1 MIQGDEITKKVLKKQ
16 YVPGTAFYSQVI
28 DSLHDYAIFTVDMD
42 LQVNSW
48 NSGATK
54 IFQYETDEIIGK
66 PFGIIF
72 TEEDKVSGIPKNEID
87 LAMQN
92 GRSLDIRWHLRKD
105 NSTFYADG
113 LVFPLKDEDDV
124 VIGYVKIV
132 RDITA
137 RKASEDALKKYTKE
151 MEDLN
156 SHKESVLAILSHDLR
171 SPLSAIIQ
179 GTEYLSTNFDSV
191 GPELALELVKEIHA
205 ATKNQLDM
213 LDYLVEWARIKY
225 AAEAFNPT
233 TIALLPSVNRVLAN
247 LKEAAALGDIK
258 FRNEIGADCTVFADE
273 KMVLSILQNLISNAI
288 KHSHRGGYINL
299 SVKESEGKITTAI
312 QDSGTGIAKET
323 LNTLF
328 SPQVSKLTKAV
339 ETKQGAGIG
348 LLLVKGFL
356 EKNGGT
362 VWVESEE
369 GNGASF
375 YFTLPVGKSK
385 GQWIME
391 AI

>member
-1 MIQGDEITKKVLKKQ
+1 MQEEELIEKVLKKQ

-28 DSLHDYAIFTVDMD
+28 DSLHDYAIFTVNMD

-72 TEEDKVSGIPKNEID
+72 TDEDKVSGIPKNEID

-92 GRSLDIRWHLRKD
+92 GRSTDIRWHLRKD
-105 NSTFYADG
+105 HSTFYADG

-124 VIGYVKIV
+124 VIGYVKIL

-137 RKASEDALKKYTKE
+137 RKTSEDALKKYTKE

-191 GPELALELVKEIHA
+191 GPELALELVKEIHT

-233 TIALLPSVNRVLAN
+233 TIALLPSVNKVLAN

-258 FRNEIGADCTVFADE
+258 FRNEIGADCTVYADE
-273 KMVLSILQNLISNAI
+273 KMVLSIVQNLISNAI
-288 KHSHRGGYINL
+288 KHSHNGGYITL
-299 SVKESEGKITTAI
+299 SAKASEGKITIAI
-312 QDSGTGIAKET
+312 QDRGTGIAKET
-323 LNTLF
+323 LETLF

-369 GNGASF
+369 GNGACF
-375 YFTLPVGKSK
+375 YFTLPVGKSNGK
-385 GQWIME
+385 WIME
-391 AI
+391 TI

>member
-1 MIQGDEITKKVLKKQ
+1 MQEDISTEKILKKQ

-28 DSLHDYAIFTVDMD
+28 DSLHDYAIFTVNMD

-72 TEEDKVSGIPKNEID
+72 TDEDKVSGIPKIEID
-87 LAMQN
+87 LAMQS
-92 GRSLDIRWHLRKD
+92 GRSTDIRWHLRKD

-124 VIGYVKIV
+124 VIGYVKIL

-137 RKASEDALKKYTKE
+137 RKASEDALKQYTKE

-191 GPELALELVKEIHA
+191 GPEESLELVKEIHA

-225 AAEAFNPT
+225 ASEAFNPT
-233 TIALLPSVNRVLAN
+233 TIALLPSVNKVMIN

-258 FRNEIGADCTVFADE
+258 FRNEIGADCTVYADE
-273 KMVLSILQNLISNAI
+273 KMVLSIIQNLISNAI
-288 KHSHRGGYINL
+288 KHSHSGGYITL
-299 SVKESEGKITTAI
+299 SAKESEGKITIAI
-312 QDSGTGIAKET
+312 QDRGTGIAKET

-328 SPQVSKLTKAV
+328 SPQVSKLAKAV

-369 GNGASF
+369 GNGACF
-375 YFTLPVGKSK
+375 YFTLPVGKQN

-391 AI
+391 TI

>member
-1 MIQGDEITKKVLKKQ
+1 MQEEITTEKVLKKQ

-54 IFQYETDEIIGK
+54 IFQYETDEILGK

-72 TEEDKVSGIPKNEID
+72 TDEDKVSGIPKNEID

-92 GRSLDIRWHLRKD
+92 GRSTDIRWHLRKD

-113 LVFPLKDEDDV
+113 LVFPLKDEEDV
-124 VIGYVKIV
+124 VIGYVKIL

-137 RKASEDALKKYTKE
+137 RKESEDALKKYAKE

-191 GPELALELVKEIHA
+191 GPELAVELVKEIHT
-205 ATKNQLDM
+205 ATKNQLNM

-233 TIALLPSVNRVLAN
+233 TIALLPSVNKVLAN

-258 FRNEIGADCTVFADE
+258 FRNEIGADCSVYADE

-299 SVKESEGKITTAI
+299 FVKESEGKITIAI
-312 QDSGTGIAKET
+312 RDRGTGIAKET
-323 LNTLF
+323 LHTLF

-348 LLLVKGFL
+348 LLLVKGFS

-369 GNGASF
+369 GNGACF
-375 YFTLPVGKSK
+375 YFTLPEGKSK